1 MSAPP
6 AILALHGNLGA
17 PADWDLPDL
26 PNIHPI
32 DLWDR
37 VGLDFSEFAAALA
50 GPLSAGLGK
59 PVLAGYSLGGRL
71 ALHALAAFPGRW
83 SAALVVSAH
92 PGLGCVEDRLARRSS
107 DAIWAGRARTM
118 EWGAFLDRWNA
129 QPFFGE
135 APAALRAR
143 QESLEPRREAIATA
157 FETWSLGRQEDLRRR
172 LGRFAGP
179 VVWITGERDARFTG
193 LGAEM
198 AAVFPDFRHVVVP
211 GAGHRVLEEG
221 AEEVGREISRLVDKA
236 SSSAASGW

>member
-17 PADWDLPDL
+17 PADWDLRDVPD
-26 PNIHPI
+26 IHPI
-32 DLWDR
+32 DLWDL
-37 VGLDFSEFAAALA
+37 VGFDFPGFAAALA
-50 GPLSAGLGK
+50 GPLSAGFGR

-92 PGLGCVEDRLARRSS
+92 PGLGCVEDRLARRGS

-129 QPFFGE
+129 QPLFGA
-135 APAALRAR
+135 APASLRAR

-157 FETWSLGRQEDLRRR
+157 FETWSLGRQEDLRRG
-172 LGRFAGP
+172 LGSFAGP
-179 VVWITGERDARFTG
+179 VVWMTGEKDVRFTRF
-193 LGAEM
+193 GAEM

-211 GAGHRVLEEG
+211 GAGHRVLEER
-221 AEEVGREISRLVDKA
+221 AEEVGREISRLLDKA
-236 SSSAASGW
+236 SSSAASGR